1 MEVLSRVIQLKPLK
15 SNIVQSFRIV
25 KHYIQIE
32 TNHAW
37 RQALDLQ
44 THEARNDN
52 YSFEIYVGIEV
63 ATLL

>member
-1 MEVLSRVIQLKPLK
+1 M
-15 SNIVQSFRIV
+15 
-25 KHYIQIE
+25 E

-52 YSFEIYVGIEV
+52 YSFKIYVGIEV